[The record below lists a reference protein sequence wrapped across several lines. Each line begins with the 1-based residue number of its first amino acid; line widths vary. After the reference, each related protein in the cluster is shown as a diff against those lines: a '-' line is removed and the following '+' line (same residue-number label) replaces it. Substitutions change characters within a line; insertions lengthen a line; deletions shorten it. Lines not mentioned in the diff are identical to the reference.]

1 MFWVIIYSAAP
12 NMISKL
18 LIAIFSFV
26 LLYFS
31 YVAINMTPLQLGE
44 VDSLTYHVPL
54 AESFANGEFNN
65 LLHIPQG
72 LGYYPGVG
80 EVLLSFVIKLGV
92 PLGFFNILSVAL
104 LFLVLRKLGRTY
116 KLNRDYSNV
125 FAASV
130 CLLPSI
136 LRLVPTQKIDIW
148 LAVSFVYIIVL
159 IKNHQKTLFYYLK
172 LGIAIGVLIGIKYSG
187 ILIATGL
194 CIVFAKSIWS
204 KLNIKRFFC
213 LISPVLIIG
222 GYWYLRNYLLF
233 NNPIFPLGFLIF
245 APHPDFTNIVWTSL
259 TNAILA
265 TNGIFVFLQAYVSEF
280 LLWSITPLIIFYSYF
295 YSKKE
300 KISNTTKEMGFLS
313 FFLFLFLLPLP
324 AGPFYQSAVSF
335 MRFVFPLMI
344 VLILQVFLFASK
356 TKNLKTLG
364 FLAFLSSV
372 AVLPQLN
379 YYPKLIMIWLIL
391 MCLGLLIPMIRKI

>member
-1 MFWVIIYSAAP
+1 
-12 NMISKL
+12 
-18 LIAIFSFV
+18 
-26 LLYFS
+26 
-31 YVAINMTPLQLGE
+31 MTPLQLGE

-80 EVLLSFVIKLGV
+80 EVLLSFFIKLGV

-104 LFLVLRKLGRTY
+104 LFLVLRKLGRSY
-116 KLNRDYSNV
+116 KLSKEYSNV

-159 IKNHQKTLFYYLK
+159 IKNRQKTLFYYLK
-172 LGIAIGVLIGIKYSG
+172 FGIAIGVLIGIKYSG

-194 CIVFAKSIWS
+194 CVVFAKSIWS
-204 KLNIKRFFC
+204 KLNIKRFIC
-213 LISPVLIIG
+213 LVSPALIIG
-222 GYWYLRNYLLF
+222 GYWYLRNYSLF
-233 NNPIFPLGFLIF
+233 NNPFFPLGFFAF
-245 APHPDFTNIVWTSL
+245 APHPEFSSIVWTSF

-265 TNGIFVFLQAYVSEF
+265 RNGLFVFVQAYVSEF
-280 LLWSITPLIIFYSYF
+280 LLWSITPLIILYSYL

-300 KISNTTKEMGFLS
+300 KISNNTKELGFIS
-313 FFLFLFLLPLP
+313 FFLILSLLPYRLGHSINRP
-324 AGPFYQSAVSF
+324 YLLCALFYH
-335 MRFVFPLMI
+335 
-344 VLILQVFLFASK
+344 
-356 TKNLKTLG
+356 
-364 FLAFLSSV
+364 
-372 AVLPQLN
+372 
-379 YYPKLIMIWLIL
+379 
-391 MCLGLLIPMIRKI
+391 